1 MDPLVLYLVCTS
13 LFIWAGILIVP
24 WQPWRVKESWDSES
38 SGRDHDLSDVTVLI
52 PARNESKVIQRTL
65 KAVAFQG
72 KGLRIILLDDRS
84 DDDTAGKAKE
94 SGVEGLTVV
103 DGKKLP
109 AGWSGKLWALEQ
121 ARLHADTALIMLMD
135 ADIELDTG
143 VIPGLKH
150 KLINENKDFISLMAA
165 PPLNGFWEK
174 LLMPAFV
181 YFFKLLYPFKL
192 ANSDSKFIAAAAGG
206 CILMKREVIGEIG
219 GFAAVKDALI
229 DDCSLARKVKNSGFK
244 IWLGLTHSVNSIRP
258 YKSLGEI
265 WNMVARTAYSQLFN
279 SIWILLLCTFILI
292 LAFIVPPVLIFNQDQ
307 TIFYLALVAMSF
319 MFISYQ
325 PVLLYYE
332 RTPYWAL
339 LMPVIGILYLLMT
352 WTSAVRFWKGE
363 RMRWRGRIITRNAE
377 S

>member
-1 MDPLVLYLVCTS
+1 
-13 LFIWAGILIVP
+13 
-24 WQPWRVKESWDSES
+24 
-38 SGRDHDLSDVTVLI
+38 
-52 PARNESKVIQRTL
+52 
-65 KAVAFQG
+65 
-72 KGLRIILLDDRS
+72 
-84 DDDTAGKAKE
+84 
-94 SGVEGLTVV
+94 
-103 DGKKLP
+103 
-109 AGWSGKLWALEQ
+109 
-121 ARLHADTALIMLMD
+121 
-135 ADIELDTG
+135 
-143 VIPGLKH
+143 
-150 KLINENKDFISLMAA
+150 
-165 PPLNGFWEK
+165 
-174 LLMPAFV
+174 
-181 YFFKLLYPFKL
+181 
-192 ANSDSKFIAAAAGG
+192 
-206 CILMKREVIGEIG
+206 MKREVIGEIG